1 MFTEARKIQ
10 ILEDVL
16 KVSNEATLTASE
28 TVLNKSKKKNDK
40 KALSAHEFS
49 GLWSKKDAALIEKA
63 ITASCEQIYEDDW
76 K

>member
-10 ILEDVL
+10 ILEDVRKL
-16 KVSNEATLTASE
+16 SNEATLKASE
-28 TVLNKSKKKNDK
+28 TVLYKSKKKNDK

-63 ITASCEQIYEDDW
+63 ITASCE
-76 K
+76 

>member
-1 MFTEARKIQ
+1 MFKEARKIQ

-16 KVSNEATLTASE
+16 KVSNEATLVALE
-28 TVLNKSKKKNDK
+28 TVLNRSKKKNDR

-49 GLWSKKDAALIEKA
+49 GLWSKKDAALIEQA
-63 ITASCEQIYEDDW
+63 ITASCEQIHDDDW